1 MSHIQQEEVL
11 KKSKVEKTN
20 KKRDGIQF
28 NKKEKAKTC
37 GKKGIKEGNAE
48 QPSEENLKDGL
59 LNMVVQDKKQL
70 VN

>member
-1 MSHIQQEEVL
+1 M
-11 KKSKVEKTN
+11 EKTN

-37 GKKGIKEGNAE
+37 GKKGIREGNAE
-48 QPSEENLKDGL
+48 QTHEENLKDGL
-59 LNMVVQDKKQL
+59 LNLVVQDKKQL